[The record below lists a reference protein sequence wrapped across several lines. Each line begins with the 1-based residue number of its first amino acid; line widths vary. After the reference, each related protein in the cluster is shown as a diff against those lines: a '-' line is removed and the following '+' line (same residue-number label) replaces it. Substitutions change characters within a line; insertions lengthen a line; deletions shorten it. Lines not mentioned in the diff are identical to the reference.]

1 METCNK
7 YDKGNGRRNS
17 PAPKGANGSSTGS
30 IFESVYINEAKKT
43 ETSQYL
49 KNIENENNIGFRN
62 DRGLI
67 HPGQSINNGASFER
81 PSSTREA
88 YIRDTQQ
95 SMSLTGKPIDPKNFK
110 HNNMTPF
117 FGGNVRQNV
126 DTERSGTLL
135 ETFTGVPTNSI
146 KKEEVTNMFELQR
159 ENIFGTPDVT
169 DDFEKRYNPSRFR
182 QGVPLNEPVQV
193 GPGLNN
199 GYTNKP
205 TGGFQQI
212 DTRNY
217 VMPKETNELRSK
229 TNPKKSFEGRILPG
243 FLGSKRGIQPVVEQN
258 RSIRFHSFDKPR
270 FNTTVVTSGPTL
282 HGKYDAKNTNRQ
294 ETLGGYSGNA
304 GPSVVKK
311 PEKYSNY
318 SPEVVH
324 KQNLQASG
332 PRNATNSSSKNP
344 TIQYCSELK
353 PTQKD
358 TENDYIGLAATVVK
372 RMIAPVQDIMRAT
385 VKETTEDNGRTE
397 GYVGVA
403 VKKGTMYETD
413 DITRTT
419 IKETTI
425 HDTRDGNVGKLGY
438 QGQTYQM
445 DDPKTTARETL
456 KHFVSSSNFTGSSR
470 IIRPDLKAVTTVKET
485 TLHQPAQGHASIGQV
500 GQGYITN
507 PKEAPPTARQFLA
520 DTEYAGIADGEDK
533 GGYTVSKVKAPATS
547 RQFLADT
554 EYTGVAEGDSKPMS
568 YSDIYNA
575 TLNEVKENIAEGR
588 EPTQTSVKI
597 ASGQTEIGNVAVKV
611 PLQEPDSLQ
620 KTRLVNI
627 HLAPSNDSVTTEKN
641 NICNENL
648 ETRFDPEQL
657 AAFKENPF
665 TQPLNSSA

>member
-7 YDKGNGRRNS
+7 YDIMSGRRNS
-17 PAPKGANGSSTGS
+17 KAPKGASRTSTGS
-30 IFESVYINEAKKT
+30 IFDNVYLDEAKRT
-43 ETSQYL
+43 ETNQYL
-49 KNIENENNIGFRN
+49 KNIDNENNIGFRN

-67 HPGQSINNGASFER
+67 HPGQSLNNGQPFER
-81 PSSTREA
+81 PSSTRETN
-88 YIRDTQQ
+88 IRDTQQ
-95 SMSLTGKPIDPKNFK
+95 SISLTGEPIDPNNFK

-117 FGGNVRQNV
+117 FGGNVRQNI
-126 DTERSGTLL
+126 DAERSSSIL
-135 ETFTGVPTNSI
+135 ETFTGIPTNHI
-146 KKEEVTNMFELQR
+146 KKEEVSNMFELQR
-159 ENIFGTPDVT
+159 ENIYGTPDVT
-169 DDFEKRYNPSRFR
+169 DDFENRYNPSRFR
-182 QGVPLNEPVQV
+182 QGVPLNDPVQV
-193 GPGLNN
+193 GPGLNS

-205 TGGFQQI
+205 SGGFQQV

-217 VMPKETNELRSK
+217 VMPKSTNELRSK
-229 TNPKKSFEGRILPG
+229 TNPKRSYGGRILPG

-258 RSIRFHSFDKPR
+258 KVIRFHSFDTPR

-282 HGKYDAKNTNRQ
+282 HGKFDARNTNRQ
-294 ETLGGYSGNA
+294 ETLSGYSGNA

-318 SPEVVH
+318 APEVVH
-324 KQNLQASG
+324 KQNLPSSG
-332 PRNATNSSSKNP
+332 PRNATNSTSKNP

-353 PTQKD
+353 PTQKG
-358 TENDYIGLAATVVK
+358 TSSDYVGLAATVVK

-403 VKKGTMYETD
+403 VKKGTMYDTD

-425 HDTRDGNVGKLGY
+425 HDTREGNIGKLGY

-456 KHFVSSSNFTGSSR
+456 KQMISGGNLTGNTR
-470 IIRPDLKAVTTVKET
+470 IVRPDLQATTTVKET

-520 DTEYAGIADGEDK
+520 DTEYTGVADGEDK
-533 GGYTVSKVKAPATS
+533 GGYTVSKVKAPTTS

-554 EYTGVAEGDSKPMS
+554 EYTGVAEGDTKPMS
-568 YSDIYNA
+568 YTDIYNA

-588 EPTQTSVKI
+588 EPTQTSVKV
-597 ASGQTEIGNVAVKV
+597 ASGQTEIGDVATRV
-611 PLQEPDSLQ
+611 PLQEPDALQ

-627 HLAPSNDSVTTEKN
+627 PLEPSTESVTTDKN
-641 NICNENL
+641 NVCNENL
-648 ETRFDPEQL
+648 QTRLEPEQL
-657 AAFKENPF
+657 TAFKENPF
-665 TQPLNSSA
+665 THSLNSSA